1 MTENDSRVVG
11 NKFLLLR
18 HSYKRPD
25 YNYSRIKLDNSYLKQ
40 YFAKILTTHLDHNL
54 KDVGNFLCVSIKSF
68 RKSFLKH
75 VSNDV
80 YDFLGSKADSF
91 PNQ

>member
-54 KDVGNFLCVSIKSF
+54 KDADYFFRVSIKSF